1 MRIAICDDDMQEQKL
16 LIDALH
22 GWDPTRNAECF
33 IDGES
38 LLLAAKTQPPFTIVF
53 LDIYM
58 PGIDGMETAK
68 RLTEISPQTG
78 IVFVT
83 TSTDHAIEAY
93 SLKAVHYLVK
103 PVTTAGVREAF
114 SRIQHTLALRNVIS
128 VKVGRDVQMIYTD
141 EIMTLQSANHQ
152 TDIILKSGRVIST
165 YTQLGEL
172 KEKLDD
178 SFLQI
183 QRGLVVNMECIE
195 CMQSDSFML
204 RNGQKLLMSRK
215 EKNSIRET
223 FNDFVFRRLEQQ
235 RPKTDGG
242 AE

>member
-1 MRIAICDDDMQEQKL
+1 MRIAICDDDKQEQQL

-22 GWDPTRNAECF
+22 SWDPTRSAECF

-38 LLLAAKTQPPFTIVF
+38 LLEAAKTQPSFTIAF

-58 PGIDGMETAK
+58 PGMDGMETAK
-68 RLTEISPQTG
+68 RLAELSPQTG

-83 TSTDHAIEAY
+83 TSTDHAVEAY

-114 SRIQHTLALRNVIS
+114 SRIQHTQELRNVLS
-128 VKVGRDVQMIYTD
+128 VKVGRDVRMVYTD

-183 QRGLVVNMECIE
+183 QRGLVVNMEYIE
-195 CMQSDSFML
+195 CMQSDSFVL

-215 EKNSIRET
+215 EKNAIRET

-235 RPKTDGG
+235 RTLAGGG
-242 AE
+242 A

>member
-1 MRIAICDDDMQEQKL
+1 MRIAICDDDRQEQQH

-38 LLLAAKTQPPFTIVF
+38 LLCAAKSEPPFTIAF

-58 PGIDGMETAK
+58 PGMDGMETAK
-68 RLTEISPQTG
+68 RLAEISPGTG

-83 TSTDHAIEAY
+83 TSTDHAIDAY

-103 PVTTAGVREAF
+103 PVTTAGVRVAF
-114 SRIQHTLALRNVIS
+114 SRIQHKQELRSVIS

-141 EIMTLQSANHQ
+141 DIMTLQSANHQ
-152 TDIILKSGRVIST
+152 TDIILKSGRVITT

-172 KEKLDD
+172 KEQLDN

-183 QRGLVVNMECIE
+183 QRGLVVNMEFIE
-195 CMQSDSFML
+195 CMLSDSFML

-215 EKNSIRET
+215 DKSAIRET

-235 RPKTDGG
+235 RSRTGG
-242 AE
+242 SSG

>member
-1 MRIAICDDDMQEQKL
+1 MRIAICDDDKQEQQL

-22 GWDPTRNAECF
+22 GWDPTRSAECF

-38 LLLAAKTQPPFTIVF
+38 LLQAAKAEPPFSIVF

-58 PGIDGMETAK
+58 PGIDGIETAK
-68 RLTEISPQTG
+68 KLLKISPQTG

-83 TSTDHAIEAY
+83 TSTDHAVEAY

-114 SRIQHTLALRNVIS
+114 KRVQHTQELRGVLP
-128 VKVGRDVQMIYTD
+128 VKVGREVQMIYID

-152 TDIILKSGRVIST
+152 TDIMLKSGRVITT

-172 KEKLDD
+172 KEQLDD

-183 QRGLVVNMECIE
+183 QRGLVVNMEFIE

-204 RNGQKLLMSRK
+204 RSGQKLLMSRK
-215 EKNSIRET
+215 DKAAIREA
-223 FNDFVFRRLEQQ
+223 FNEYIFRRLEQQ
-235 RPKTDGG
+235 RGNLGG
-242 AE
+242 DDR